1 MTDSTNRDSSHR
13 MQDRLA
19 DMMEAT
25 RLTAAGRLQDATNL
39 LQRGFTGTPST
50 GMHATDEP
58 TPSAGEAMGAG
69 SPRTIDLVAER
80 VETGLAP
87 ARPAPERPSAEPRDK
102 ATPASGPSASEEAGL
117 SAILPEKL
125 RKVVETVTRG
135 IAPVLGGLGKTTL
148 NGGGL
153 NGLGGGNLT
162 GGFTGGLTGGLAGGL
177 ASALSGA
184 GLGSGFN
191 QARAPLTAGG
201 SFTEHSFSNAAGG
214 RDYKLFVPSDA
225 RPNLPLVVMLHGC
238 TQSPDDFAAGTGMN
252 ALAEAEGFLVAYP
265 AQTGRANAQRC
276 WNWFQ
281 PNDQDRGSGEAGII
295 AGLTRAIVAEHRVD
309 PARVYIAGLSAGGA
323 AAVNIAR
330 VYPDLYAAVGIH
342 SGLAAGCA
350 RDVST
355 ALTVMR
361 LGPVAPADC
370 TMSEVRVPTI
380 VFHGESDGT
389 VNPRN
394 GEQALAQ
401 AGIDGLR
408 PEAAEAVSPGG
419 LPYTRTRY
427 ADGRDRVL
435 VEGWIVRGLGHAWS
449 GGSQAGSYTDPRGPD
464 ASRAMLDFFRANPLA
479 GRA

>member
-1 MTDSTNRDSSHR
+1 MTDSSNR

-25 RLTAAGRLQDATNL
+25 RLTAAGRLQDATDL
-39 LQRGFTGTPST
+39 LQRGFAGAPGRST
-50 GMHATDEP
+50 ADH
-58 TPSAGEAMGAG
+58 GA
-69 SPRTIDLVAER
+69 PAPQPHTIDLVAER
-80 VETGLAP
+80 VETGP
-87 ARPAPERPSAEPRDK
+87 ATDRSGASAK
-102 ATPASGPSASEEAGL
+102 PASPSASEPAFRTEPKSGPAAAKSGPAAAQSGSAAAEEARL
-117 SAILPEKL
+117 AAILPEKL

-135 IAPVLGGLGKTTL
+135 IAPVLGGLGKAGH
-148 NGGGL
+148 GGATPSGL
-153 NGLGGGNLT
+153 AGNLGT
-162 GGFTGGLTGGLAGGL
+162 LVSGLAGGL
-177 ASALSGA
+177 GP
-184 GLGSGFN
+184 SGFN
-191 QARAPLTAGG
+191 QARAPLTEGG
-201 SFTEHSFSNAAGG
+201 SFTEHSFTNAAGA

-265 AQTGRANAQRC
+265 AQSGRANGQRC

-281 PNDQDRGSGEAGII
+281 PVDQGRDSGEAGII
-295 AGLTRAIVAEHRVD
+295 AGLTRAIIAEHRVD
-309 PARVYIAGLSAGGA
+309 PTRVYIAGLSAGGA

-330 VYPDLYAAVGIH
+330 AYPDLYAAVGIH

-361 LGPVAPADC
+361 LGPVAAADC
-370 TMSEVRVPTI
+370 AVAAVRVPTI

-401 AGIDGLR
+401 AGIDGLT

-427 ADGRDRVL
+427 ADADGRVA

-449 GGSQAGSYTDPRGPD
+449 GGSPAGSYTDPRGPD
-464 ASRAMLDFFRANPLA
+464 ATRAMLDFFRANPLA
-479 GRA
+479 AGRA

>member
-1 MTDSTNRDSSHR
+1 MTDPSNR

-25 RLTAAGRLQDATNL
+25 RLTAAGRLQDATDL
-39 LQRGFTGTPST
+39 LQRGFSGAPPAPRPPA
-50 GMHATDEP
+50 GHAAPAAE
-58 TPSAGEAMGAG
+58 
-69 SPRTIDLVAER
+69 PRTIDLVAER
-80 VETGLAP
+80 IETGPAAQRAAP
-87 ARPAPERPSAEPRDK
+87 DHPGTSARATGHPASRPG
-102 ATPASGPSASEEAGL
+102 PASGEEAGL
-117 SAILPEKL
+117 AAILPEKL

-135 IAPVLGGLGKTTL
+135 IAPVLGGLGKT
-148 NGGGL
+148 GQ
-153 NGLGGGNLT
+153 GGGNPS
-162 GGFTGGLTGGLAGGL
+162 GLAGNLGSLVSGLAGGL
-177 ASALSGA
+177 GP
-184 GLGSGFN
+184 SGFN
-191 QARAPLTAGG
+191 QARAPLTEGG
-201 SFTEHSFSNAAGG
+201 SFTTHSFSNAAGA

-265 AQTGRANAQRC
+265 AQSGRANGQRC

-281 PNDQDRGSGEAGII
+281 PVDQGRESGEAGII
-295 AGLTRAIVAEHRVD
+295 AGLTRAIIAEHRVD
-309 PARVYIAGLSAGGA
+309 PSRVYIAGLSAGAA

-361 LGPVAPADC
+361 LGPVATADGAVS
-370 TMSEVRVPTI
+370 TVRVPTI

-401 AGIDGLR
+401 AGIDGLT

-419 LPYTRTRY
+419 LSYIRTRY
-427 ADGRDRVL
+427 ADADGRVA

-449 GGSQAGSYTDPRGPD
+449 GGSPAGSYTDPRGPD
-464 ASRAMLDFFRANPLA
+464 ATRAILDFFRANPLA
-479 GRA
+479 AGRA

>member
-1 MTDSTNRDSSHR
+1 MTDPSNR

-25 RLTAAGRLQDATNL
+25 RLTAAGRLQDATDL
-39 LQRGFTGTPST
+39 LQRGFTGT
-50 GMHATDEP
+50 ATRSPADH
-58 TPSAGEAMGAG
+58 GA
-69 SPRTIDLVAER
+69 PAPQPHTIDLVAER
-80 VETGLAP
+80 VETG
-87 ARPAPERPSAEPRDK
+87 
-102 ATPASGPSASEEAGL
+102 PASDRSGASAGPTSRSAFKTGTTTEPKPGSAAAEEARL
-117 SAILPEKL
+117 AAILPEKL

-135 IAPVLGGLGKTTL
+135 IVPVLGSLGKAGH
-148 NGGGL
+148 GGATSSGL
-153 NGLGGGNLT
+153 AGNL
-162 GGFTGGLTGGLAGGL
+162 GSLVSGLTGGP
-177 ASALSGA
+177 GA
-184 GLGSGFN
+184 SGFN
-191 QARAPLTAGG
+191 PARAPLTEGG
-201 SFTEHSFSNAAGG
+201 RFTEHSFSNAAGA

-225 RPNLPLVVMLHGC
+225 RPKLPLVVMLHGC

-252 ALAEAEGFLVAYP
+252 ARAEAEGFLVAYP
-265 AQTGRANAQRC
+265 AQSGRANGQRC

-281 PNDQDRGSGEAGII
+281 PIDQGRDSGEAGII
-295 AGLTRAIVAEHRVD
+295 AGLTRAIIAEHRVD
-309 PARVYIAGLSAGGA
+309 PTRVYIAGLSAGGA

-330 VYPDLYAAVGIH
+330 AYPDLYAAVGIH

-361 LGPVAPADC
+361 LGPVAATDGAVS
-370 TMSEVRVPTI
+370 TVRVPTI

-401 AGIDGLR
+401 AGIDGLT

-427 ADGRDRVL
+427 ADADGRVA

-449 GGSQAGSYTDPRGPD
+449 GGHAAGSYTDPRGPD
-464 ASRAMLDFFRANPLA
+464 ATRAMLDFFRVNPLA
-479 GRA
+479 AGRA

>member
-1 MTDSTNRDSSHR
+1 MTDPSNR

-25 RLTAAGRLQDATNL
+25 RLTAAGRLQDATDL
-39 LQRGFTGTPST
+39 LQRGLN
-50 GMHATDEP
+50 GMGQPGAH
-58 TPSAGEAMGAG
+58 SAG
-69 SPRTIDLVAER
+69 SPTPGSGRGAVSAPHTIDLVAER
-80 VETGLAP
+80 IETGP
-87 ARPAPERPSAEPRDK
+87 GPERPAAK
-102 ATPASGPSASEEAGL
+102 AKAAPAAAPEEAPL
-117 SAILPEKL
+117 AAILPEKL

-135 IAPVLGGLGKTTL
+135 IAPVLGGLGKAGR
-148 NGGGL
+148 GGSQNAGPNFGPSAGFGGSGL
-153 NGLGGGNLT
+153 GAGLPGGLGG
-162 GGFTGGLTGGLAGGL
+162 
-177 ASALSGA
+177 
-184 GLGSGFN
+184 LGGFN
-191 QARAPLTAGG
+191 QKRAPLTEGG

-238 TQSPDDFAAGTGMN
+238 TQGPDDFAAGTGMN

-265 AQTGRANAQRC
+265 AQSGRANGQRC

-281 PNDQDRGSGEAGII
+281 PGDQGRDSGEAGII
-295 AGLTRAIVAEHRVD
+295 AGLTRAIIAEHRVD

-355 ALTVMR
+355 ALSVMR
-361 LGPVAPADC
+361 LGPVASADC

-389 VNPRN
+389 VNLRN

-401 AGIDGLR
+401 AGIEGLT
-408 PEAAEAVSPGG
+408 PESAEAVSPGG
-419 LPYTRTRY
+419 LSYTRTRY
-427 ADGRDRVL
+427 ADGTGRVA

-449 GGSQAGSYTDPRGPD
+449 GGSPAGSYTDPRGPD
-464 ASRAMLDFFRANPLA
+464 ASRAMLDFFRANPLGA

>member
-1 MTDSTNRDSSHR
+1 MTDSSNR

-25 RLTAAGRLQDATNL
+25 RLTAAGRLQDATDL
-39 LQRGFTGTPST
+39 LQRGFAGAPGRST
-50 GMHATDEP
+50 ADH
-58 TPSAGEAMGAG
+58 GAPA
-69 SPRTIDLVAER
+69 SQPHTIDLVAER
-80 VETGLAP
+80 VETGP
-87 ARPAPERPSAEPRDK
+87 ATDRSGASAK
-102 ATPASGPSASEEAGL
+102 PASPSASEPAFRTEPKSGPAAAQSGSAAAEEARL
-117 SAILPEKL
+117 AAILPEKL

-135 IAPVLGGLGKTTL
+135 IAPVLGGLGKAGH
-148 NGGGL
+148 GGATPSGL
-153 NGLGGGNLT
+153 AGNLGT
-162 GGFTGGLTGGLAGGL
+162 LVSGLAGGL
-177 ASALSGA
+177 GP
-184 GLGSGFN
+184 SGFN
-191 QARAPLTAGG
+191 QARAPLTEGG
-201 SFTEHSFSNAAGG
+201 SFTDHGFANAAGA

-265 AQTGRANAQRC
+265 AQSGRANGQRC

-281 PNDQDRGSGEAGII
+281 PVDQGRDSGEAGII
-295 AGLTRAIVAEHRVD
+295 AGLTRAIIAEHRVD
-309 PARVYIAGLSAGGA
+309 PTRVYIAGLSAGGA

-330 VYPDLYAAVGIH
+330 AYPDLYAAVGIH

-361 LGPVAPADC
+361 LGPVAAADC
-370 TMSEVRVPTI
+370 AVAAVRVPTI

-401 AGIDGLR
+401 AGIDGLT

-427 ADGRDRVL
+427 ADADGRVA

-449 GGSQAGSYTDPRGPD
+449 GGSSAGSYTDPRGPD
-464 ASRAMLDFFRANPLA
+464 AARAMLDFFRANPLVA

>member
-1 MTDSTNRDSSHR
+1 MTDPSNR

-25 RLTAAGRLQDATNL
+25 RLTAAGRLQDATDL
-39 LQRGFTGTPST
+39 LQRGFAGTP
-50 GMHATDEP
+50 P
-58 TPSAGEAMGAG
+58 RSAADHGA
-69 SPRTIDLVAER
+69 PAPQPHTIDLVAER
-80 VETGLAP
+80 VETGP
-87 ARPAPERPSAEPRDK
+87 AAKPESKPAFQTESPS
-102 ATPASGPSASEEAGL
+102 GSAAAEEARL
-117 SAILPEKL
+117 AAILPEKL

-135 IAPVLGGLGKTTL
+135 IAPVLGGLGKAGP
-148 NGGGL
+148 GGATPSSL
-153 NGLGGGNLT
+153 VGNLGT
-162 GGFTGGLTGGLAGGL
+162 LVSGLAGGL
-177 ASALSGA
+177 GPSG
-184 GLGSGFN
+184 LN
-191 QARAPLTAGG
+191 QARAPLTEGG
-201 SFTEHSFSNAAGG
+201 SFTEHSFSNAAGA

-225 RPNLPLVVMLHGC
+225 HADLPLVVMLHGC

-252 ALAEAEGFLVAYP
+252 ARAEAEGFLVAYP
-265 AQTGRANAQRC
+265 AQSGRANGQRC

-281 PNDQDRGSGEAGII
+281 PGDQGRDSGEAGII
-295 AGLTRAIVAEHRVD
+295 AGLTRALIAEHRVD
-309 PARVYIAGLSAGGA
+309 PTRVYIAGLSAGGA

-330 VYPDLYAAVGIH
+330 AYPDLYAAVGIH

-361 LGPVAPADC
+361 LGPVAAADGAVS
-370 TMSEVRVPTI
+370 TVRVPTI

-401 AGIDGLR
+401 AGIDGLT

-427 ADGRDRVL
+427 ADADGRVA

-449 GGSQAGSYTDPRGPD
+449 GGSPAGSYTDPRGPD
-464 ASRAMLDFFRANPLA
+464 ATRAMLDFFRANPLA
-479 GRA
+479 AGRA

>member
-1 MTDSTNRDSSHR
+1 MTDSQNR

-25 RLTAAGRLQDATNL
+25 RLTAAGRLQDATVL
-39 LQRGFTGTPST
+39 LQRGLTG
-50 GMHATDEP
+50 GHAAAP
-58 TPSAGEAMGAG
+58 AGGRDVAAQA
-69 SPRTIDLVAER
+69 PNTIDLVAER
-80 VETGLAP
+80 VETG
-87 ARPAPERPSAEPRDK
+87 PAPERPADK
-102 ATPASGPSASEEAGL
+102 VSSGDRVSSGPKVSPGGTASHRGDADETGIA
-117 SAILPEKL
+117 AILPEKL

-135 IAPVLGGLGKTTL
+135 IAPVLGKAGLTVP
-148 NGGGL
+148 
-153 NGLGGGNLT
+153 GLGGG
-162 GGFTGGLTGGLAGGL
+162 AGGL
-177 ASALSGA
+177 APGFQKGLGA
-184 GLGSGFN
+184 GLGSGLGAAFGGAGSGFS
-191 QARAPLTAGG
+191 QARAPLTEGG
-201 SFTEHSFSNAAGG
+201 NFTEHSFSNAAGS

-225 RPNLPLVVMLHGC
+225 RPNLPLVVLLHGC

-265 AQTGRANAQRC
+265 AQSGRANGQRC

-281 PNDQDRGSGEAGII
+281 PNDQGRDSGEAGII
-295 AGLTRAIVAEHRVD
+295 AGLTRAIIAEHRVD

-330 VYPDLYAAVGIH
+330 AYPDLYAAVGIH

-361 LGPVAPADC
+361 LGPVAAGDC
-370 TMSEVRVPTI
+370 AASEVRVPTI

-389 VNPRN
+389 VNLRN

-401 AGIDGLR
+401 AGIDGLV

-427 ADGRDRVL
+427 ADGNGRVA

-449 GGSQAGSYTDPRGPD
+449 GGNAAGSYTDPRGPD
-464 ASRAMLDFFRANPLA
+464 ASRAMIDFFRANPLGA
-479 GRA
+479 GRG

>member
-1 MTDSTNRDSSHR
+1 MTDPSNRL
-13 MQDRLA
+13 QDRLA

-25 RLTAAGRLQDATNL
+25 RLTAAGRLQDATDL
-39 LQRGFTGTPST
+39 LQRGLN
-50 GMHATDEP
+50 GMGQPGAH
-58 TPSAGEAMGAG
+58 SAG
-69 SPRTIDLVAER
+69 SPTPGPGRGAVSAPHTIDLVAER
-80 VETGLAP
+80 IET
-87 ARPAPERPSAEPRDK
+87 
-102 ATPASGPSASEEAGL
+102 ASGPERTGAKAKAAPAAAPEEAPL
-117 SAILPEKL
+117 AAILPEKL

-135 IAPVLGGLGKTTL
+135 IAPVLGGLGKAGR
-148 NGGGL
+148 GGSQNAGFGS
-153 NGLGGGNLT
+153 GLGGSGL
-162 GGFTGGLTGGLAGGL
+162 GGSGLGGSGLGGSGL
-177 ASALSGA
+177 GA
-184 GLGSGFN
+184 GLPGGLGGLGGFN
-191 QARAPLTAGG
+191 QKRAPLTEGG

-238 TQSPDDFAAGTGMN
+238 TQGPDDFAAGTGMN

-265 AQTGRANAQRC
+265 AQSGRANGQRC

-281 PNDQDRGSGEAGII
+281 PGDQGRDSGEAGII
-295 AGLTRAIVAEHRVD
+295 AGLTRAIIAEHRVD

-355 ALTVMR
+355 ALSVMR

-389 VNPRN
+389 VNLRN

-401 AGIDGLR
+401 AGIDGLT
-408 PEAAEAVSPGG
+408 PESAEAVSPGG
-419 LPYTRTRY
+419 LSYTRTRY
-427 ADGRDRVL
+427 ADGAGRVA

-449 GGSQAGSYTDPRGPD
+449 GGSPAGSYTDPRGPD
-464 ASRAMLDFFRANPLA
+464 ASRAMLDFFRANPLGA

>member
-1 MTDSTNRDSSHR
+1 MTDSQNR

-25 RLTAAGRLQDATNL
+25 RLTAAGRLQDATDL
-39 LQRGFTGTPST
+39 LQRGRAGAAPAGPS
-50 GMHATDEP
+50 P
-58 TPSAGEAMGAG
+58 TNPQSAGHTITGG
-69 SPRTIDLVAER
+69 SPQTIDLVAER
-80 VETGLAP
+80 VETG
-87 ARPAPERPSAEPRDK
+87 PAPERPGVKAQPTSAP
-102 ATPASGPSASEEAGL
+102 SEEARL
-117 SAILPEKL
+117 AAILPEKL

-135 IAPVLGGLGKTTL
+135 IAPVLGSLGK
-148 NGGGL
+148 GGQGGAGFTA
-153 NGLGGGNLT
+153 GLGGNLS
-162 GGFTGGLTGGLAGGL
+162 GLTGNL
-177 ASALSGA
+177 ASGLG
-184 GLGSGFN
+184 GLGSGFS
-191 QARAPLTAGG
+191 QARAPLTEGG
-201 SFTEHSFSNAAGG
+201 NFTEHSFANAAGS

-265 AQTGRANAQRC
+265 AQSGRANGQRC

-281 PNDQDRGSGEAGII
+281 PNDQGRDSGEAGII
-295 AGLTRAIVAEHRVD
+295 AGLTRAIVAEHGVD

-330 VYPDLYAAVGIH
+330 VYPDLYAGVGIH

-355 ALTVMR
+355 ALSVMR
-361 LGPVAPADC
+361 LGSGAAPDGTA
-370 TMSEVRVPTI
+370 TEVRVPTI

-401 AGIDGLR
+401 AGIAGLT

-419 LPYTRTRY
+419 LSYTRTRY
-427 ADGRDRVL
+427 ADGTGRVA

-449 GGSQAGSYTDPRGPD
+449 GGSASGSYTDPRGPD

-479 GRA
+479 AGRA

>member
-1 MTDSTNRDSSHR
+1 MTESSNR

-25 RLTAAGRLQDATNL
+25 RLTAAGRLQDATDL
-39 LQRGFTGTPST
+39 LQRGFAG
-50 GMHATDEP
+50 GA
-58 TPSAGEAMGAG
+58 SAARPPAEMGAAV
-69 SPRTIDLVAER
+69 SDPRTIDLVAAH
-80 VETGLAP
+80 VETGPAP
-87 ARPAPERPSAEPRDK
+87 AGAGPAPEPNGARARPTAAAPEEPGR
-102 ATPASGPSASEEAGL
+102 AAILP
-117 SAILPEKL
+117 AILPETL
-125 RKVVETVTRG
+125 RKVVETVTRS
-135 IAPVLGGLGKTTL
+135 IAPVIGGLGRT
-148 NGGGL
+148 GQGAASAGL
-153 NGLGGGNLT
+153 GQFAAGLGGSLKHGLGNGLS
-162 GGFTGGLTGGLAGGL
+162 GGLGNG
-177 ASALSGA
+177 SGT
-184 GLGSGFN
+184 GFN
-191 QARAPLTAGG
+191 QARAPLTEGG
-201 SFTEHSFSNAAGG
+201 TFTEHSFANAAGA

-252 ALAEAEGFLVAYP
+252 ALAETEGFLVAYP
-265 AQTGRANAQRC
+265 AQTGRANGQRC

-281 PNDQDRGSGEAGII
+281 PVDQGRDSGEAGII
-295 AGLTRAIVAEHRVD
+295 AGLTRAIIAEHRID

-361 LGPVAPADC
+361 LGPVASADGA
-370 TMSEVRVPTI
+370 TTEVRVPTI

-401 AGIDGLR
+401 AGIDGLT
-408 PEAAEAVSPGG
+408 PEATEATSPGG

-427 ADGRDRVL
+427 ADAAGRVA

-449 GGSQAGSYTDPRGPD
+449 GGDAAGSYTDPRGPD
-464 ASRAMLDFFRANPLA
+464 ASRAMLDFFRASPLA
-479 GRA
+479 ART

>member
-1 MTDSTNRDSSHR
+1 
-13 MQDRLA
+13 MQNRLA

-25 RLTAAGRLQDATNL
+25 RLTAAGRLQDATDL
-39 LQRGFTGTPST
+39 LQRGFTGASPASRPQAGHTAP
-50 GMHATDEP
+50 AAEP
-58 TPSAGEAMGAG
+58 H
-69 SPRTIDLVAER
+69 TIDLVAER
-80 VETGLAP
+80 IETGP
-87 ARPAPERPSAEPRDK
+87 AVQRTTPDRSGASVKAAANPSSKPGSSK
-102 ATPASGPSASEEAGL
+102 AAFSKPGSAAGEEAGL
-117 SAILPEKL
+117 AAILPERL

-135 IAPVLGGLGKTTL
+135 IAPVLGGLGKAGHGIPNPGASGPAGSGL
-148 NGGGL
+148 PGGGFV
-153 NGLGGGNLT
+153 GNLGT
-162 GGFTGGLTGGLAGGL
+162 LVSGLAGGL
-177 ASALSGA
+177 GSSGTD
-184 GLGSGFN
+184 
-191 QARAPLTAGG
+191 QARAPLTEGG
-201 SFTEHSFSNAAGG
+201 SFTEHSFANAAGA
-214 RDYKLFVPSDA
+214 RDYKLFVPSDV
-225 RPNLPLVVMLHGC
+225 RPDLPLVVMLHGC

-265 AQTGRANAQRC
+265 AQSGRANGQRC

-281 PNDQDRGSGEAGII
+281 PVDQGRDSGEAGII
-295 AGLTRAIVAEHRVD
+295 AGLTRAIIAEHRVD
-309 PARVYIAGLSAGGA
+309 PARVYIAGLSAGAA

-330 VYPDLYAAVGIH
+330 AYPDLYAAVGIH

-361 LGPVAPADC
+361 LGPVAAADC
-370 TMSEVRVPTI
+370 AASAVRVPTI

-401 AGIDGLR
+401 AGIDGLT

-427 ADGRDRVL
+427 ADADGRVA

-449 GGSQAGSYTDPRGPD
+449 GGSPAGSYTDPRGPD
-464 ASRAMLDFFRANPLA
+464 ATRAMLDFFRANPLA
-479 GRA
+479 AGRA

>member
-1 MTDSTNRDSSHR
+1 MNRVPDLAWFDPSSSRKANPMTDSSNR

-25 RLTAAGRLQDATNL
+25 RLTAAGRLQDATDL
-39 LQRGFTGTPST
+39 LQRGFTGT
-50 GMHATDEP
+50 ATRSPADH
-58 TPSAGEAMGAG
+58 GA
-69 SPRTIDLVAER
+69 PAPQPHTIDLVAER
-80 VETGLAP
+80 VETG
-87 ARPAPERPSAEPRDK
+87 
-102 ATPASGPSASEEAGL
+102 PASDRSGASAGPTSRSAFKTGLESEPKPGSAAAEEARL
-117 SAILPEKL
+117 AALLPEKL
-125 RKVVETVTRG
+125 RKVVDTVTRG
-135 IAPVLGGLGKTTL
+135 IAPVLGSLGKAGH
-148 NGGGL
+148 GGATPSGL
-153 NGLGGGNLT
+153 AGNL
-162 GGFTGGLTGGLAGGL
+162 GSLVSGLAGGL
-177 ASALSGA
+177 GA
-184 GLGSGFN
+184 SGFN
-191 QARAPLTAGG
+191 QARAPLTEGG
-201 SFTEHSFSNAAGG
+201 RFTEHSFSNAAGA

-252 ALAEAEGFLVAYP
+252 ARAEAEGFLVAYP
-265 AQTGRANAQRC
+265 AQSGRANGQRC

-281 PNDQDRGSGEAGII
+281 PVDQGRDSGEAGII
-295 AGLTRAIVAEHRVD
+295 AGLTRAIIAEHRVD
-309 PARVYIAGLSAGGA
+309 PTRVYIAGLSAGGA

-330 VYPDLYAAVGIH
+330 AYPDLYAAVGIH

-361 LGPVAPADC
+361 LGPVAATDGAVS
-370 TMSEVRVPTI
+370 TVRVPTI

-401 AGIDGLR
+401 AGIDGLT

-427 ADGRDRVL
+427 ADADGRVA

-449 GGSQAGSYTDPRGPD
+449 GGHAAGSYTDPRGPD
-464 ASRAMLDFFRANPLA
+464 ATRAMLDFFRVNPLA
-479 GRA
+479 AGRA

>member
-1 MTDSTNRDSSHR
+1 MTDPSNR

-25 RLTAAGRLQDATNL
+25 RLTAAGRLQDATDL
-39 LQRGFTGTPST
+39 LQRGFTGAAARSPAD
-50 GMHATDEP
+50 H
-58 TPSAGEAMGAG
+58 GAAA
-69 SPRTIDLVAER
+69 PQPHTIDLVAER
-80 VETGLAP
+80 VETGP
-87 ARPAPERPSAEPRDK
+87 ASDRSGASAGPTSPSAFKTGLESEPK
-102 ATPASGPSASEEAGL
+102 SGSAAAEEARL
-117 SAILPEKL
+117 AALLPEKL

-135 IAPVLGGLGKTTL
+135 IAPVLGGLGKAGH
-148 NGGGL
+148 GGATPSGL
-153 NGLGGGNLT
+153 AGNLGT
-162 GGFTGGLTGGLAGGL
+162 LVSGLTGGL
-177 ASALSGA
+177 GA
-184 GLGSGFN
+184 SGFD
-191 QARAPLTAGG
+191 QARAPLTEGG
-201 SFTEHSFSNAAGG
+201 SFTEHSFSNAVGA
-214 RDYKLFVPSDA
+214 RDYKLFVPSDS

-252 ALAEAEGFLVAYP
+252 ARAEVEGFLVAYP
-265 AQTGRANAQRC
+265 AQSGRANGQRC

-281 PNDQDRGSGEAGII
+281 PVDQGRDSGEAGII
-295 AGLTRAIVAEHRVD
+295 AGLTRAIIAEYRID
-309 PARVYIAGLSAGGA
+309 PTRVYIAGLSAGGA

-330 VYPDLYAAVGIH
+330 AYPDLYAAVGIH

-361 LGPVAPADC
+361 LGPVAATDGAVS
-370 TMSEVRVPTI
+370 TVRVPTI
-380 VFHGESDGT
+380 VVHGESDGT

-401 AGIDGLR
+401 AGIDGLT

-427 ADGRDRVL
+427 ADADGRVA

-449 GGSQAGSYTDPRGPD
+449 GGHAAGSYTDPRGPD
-464 ASRAMLDFFRANPLA
+464 ATRAMLDFFRVNPLA
-479 GRA
+479 AGRA